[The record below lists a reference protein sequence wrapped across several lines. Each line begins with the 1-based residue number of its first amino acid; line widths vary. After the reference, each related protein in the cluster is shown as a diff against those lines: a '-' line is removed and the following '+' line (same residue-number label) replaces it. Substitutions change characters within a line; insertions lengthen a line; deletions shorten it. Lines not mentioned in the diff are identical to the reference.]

1 MTAVINAYL
10 QQSMQDTLVSAA
22 DRLRQHGYR
31 GPLLVV
37 QNNGGA
43 AEVWRTTP
51 VATYNGGP
59 VAGLMGSVRLSQ
71 LYGGGQ
77 VIATDMGGTTFD
89 AGVIADG
96 HLLPYEF
103 RPVIDR
109 RLVGASMI
117 EVRSIGAG
125 GGSIARLNADQG
137 NRLVV
142 GPASAGAMPGPAAY
156 DLGGTDPTV
165 TDADLVLGYL
175 NPDFF
180 AGGRRRLNRERA
192 ARVIQERIARP
203 LGIDVIEAAA
213 RIRRTVETWRATP
226 CSRRRCNAAT
236 TPGSSPSSLTAAPG
250 RPTAATMPGRWSPPA
265 SSPSPSRRS
274 SAAGVR

>member
-213 RIRRTVETWRATP
+213 RIRRTVDDLAGHTLLQETVQRGHDPREFTLFAY
-226 CSRRRCNAAT
+226 
-236 TPGSSPSSLTAAPG
+236 GG
-250 RPTAATMPGRWSPPA
+250 
-265 SSPSPSRRS
+265 
-274 SAAGVR
+274 AGQTHC